1 MKLLKGSEGT
11 MFNLSPSTTEVCNT
25 MGTREEIPKWHIN
38 FDGQGNEQQKHWLLY
53 ESGMCN

>member
-1 MKLLKGSEGT
+1 MLHL
-11 MFNLSPSTTEVCNT
+11 NPSTTEMCNT
-25 MGTREEIPKWHIN
+25 MGIREISKWHIK